1 MKQKTEV
8 IKEIIDQMF
17 IIAGHPEVGYD
28 DVVGRKDE
36 WYLQWSMTED
46 QRKEWME
53 WGVKLLRKRKR
64 WSKKIAESE
73 MAYIDLYCGLTT
85 KQNEKVH

>member
-73 MAYIDLYCGLTT
+73 MAYIDLYCGLTNKT
-85 KQNEKVH
+85 K